1 MNDKWWWRSWLSP
14 HQIKM
19 YKEYIMHVV
28 AITVLY
34 LTWLWGQSIIDFYFT
49 RLIKPYP
56 SECILLL
63 IPQWRLYMWLNEL
76 FTFWEKR
83 ERKKKRSEF
92 YHAYTGTYWYEF
104 THKRSQFLQV
114 YLYGKLMS
122 SITIA
127 ISIDINRILYSR
139 CFEVKKVR
147 WCDKGDQKKRFTPY
161 WHPV

>member
-1 MNDKWWWRSWLSP
+1 MMNDKWWWRSWLSP

-19 YKEYIMHVV
+19 YREYIMHVV

-83 ERKKKRSEF
+83 ERKKNVASFNMHTLVHTDTNLHTREANFYKFIYMGNWCLLFLLPYQLIQIEF
-92 YHAYTGTYWYEF
+92 YIRGVL
-104 THKRSQFLQV
+104 K
-114 YLYGKLMS
+114 
-122 SITIA
+122 
-127 ISIDINRILYSR
+127 
-139 CFEVKKVR
+139 
-147 WCDKGDQKKRFTPY
+147 
-161 WHPV
+161 